1 MTRRGRWPC
10 GALVA
15 ALAFGAGGGIG
26 VAAGQERKDA
36 PAIADNS
43 FLLEE
48 AYNQEPGVVQHISA
62 FLRPRGAGT
71 WVYAFTQEW
80 PLFGQTSQLSFTV
93 PVERAGRTGLRDI
106 AVNYRY
112 QLAGTET
119 RVSVAPR
126 LSVLLPTGD
135 EAKGLGTGAA
145 GLQVNLPVSV
155 TLAPRVVTHWNA
167 GATLT
172 PDANSPLGDEATT
185 TEYNLGASVIWL
197 ARSTFNVLVEVV
209 WSRGETVTGPG
220 ATARAEALFVNPGV
234 RWAHNFPSG
243 LQIVPGIAFPIGVG
257 QSRGED
263 ALFLYLSFEH
273 PF

>member
-1 MTRRGRWPC
+1 MALTFGT
-10 GALVA
+10 GA
-15 ALAFGAGGGIG
+15 G
-26 VAAGQERKDA
+26 VAAGQERKEA

-62 FLRPRGAGT
+62 FFRARGAGT
-71 WVYAFTQEW
+71 WAYSFTQEW
-80 PLFGQTSQLSFTV
+80 PLFGQRSQLSFTL
-93 PVERAGRTGLRDI
+93 PVERAGRTGLSDV

-135 EAKGLGTGAA
+135 EAQGLGAGAA

-155 TLAPRVVTHWNA
+155 TLAPRVATHWNA

-172 PDANSPLGDEATT
+172 PDAKSALGDEATT
-185 TEYNLGASVIWL
+185 TEVNLGASVIWL

-209 WSRGETVTGPG
+209 WSRSQAVTGPG
-220 ATARAEALFVNPGV
+220 RTARAEALFVNPGV
-234 RWAHNFPSG
+234 RWAHNFANG
-243 LQIVPGIAFPIGVG
+243 LQIVPGLAFPIGVG